1 MPQVRRVGIR
11 KVTAPPLTSLVRDS
25 QTWTTSASSVLR
37 ALTSWT
43 SQPSQSSTVK
53 VSVVRAAALRS
64 AGWAWAGWA
73 WAGAEASEPAR
84 RAALASAA
92 VRART
97 VVRWVISVSP

>member
-11 KVTAPPLTSLVRDS
+11 KVTSPSRTSLVRDC

-64 AGWAWAGWA
+64 SGWAWGWA
-73 WAGAEASEPAR
+73 WAGAAASEPAR
-84 RAALASAA
+84 RAVLVSAA
-92 VRART
+92 ARVRA